1 MAKQQLNTFFLKN
14 RIRDFFLKK
23 PVKSNLQILMY
34 HRILQPGEM
43 DFLSELGMVHT
54 STKNFKDHLQW
65 FKDYNYNIINFDHLS
80 EILSNGSALPPRTV
94 IITFDDGSSDQY
106 RNAVPLLK
114 KFDFSATF
122 FPIKNCVN
130 GPGFFWL
137 IEFYVYLNELGF
149 RRVHDILKELPR
161 LSDSVFIE
169 ERIPRIA
176 RVRRDIAFEF
186 KYLFSP
192 REKESG
198 LKLLRDE
205 STRSKADIAAVCQTY
220 MNSDQLKELIKEGF
234 EVGSHGVHHY
244 PMCCLTREEKIIE
257 IEKQWIE
264 QLNPHG
270 RKIFSLPFGSHSLSD
285 FELFEE
291 YDFVLTTKNET
302 YNSDT
307 GGHELGRFAVFD
319 EPAKILSQRLIH

>member
-1 MAKQQLNTFFLKN
+1 MIKQYLNTFFFKN
-14 RIRDFFLKK
+14 RVRDFFLKK
-23 PVKSNLQILMY
+23 NIELNLQILMY
-34 HRILQPGEM
+34 HRILQPDEV

-54 STKNFKDHLQW
+54 STKNFEDHLQW
-65 FKDYNYNIINFDHLS
+65 FKHHDYNIINFTHLS
-80 EILSNGSALPPRTV
+80 EILSNGHEIPPRTI

-114 KFDFSATF
+114 KYDFSAVF
-122 FPIKNCVN
+122 FPIKDCVY

-149 RRVHDILKELPR
+149 KRVHNILKDLPR
-161 LSDSVFIE
+161 LPGSIFIE
-169 ERIPRIA
+169 ERLPHISRA
-176 RVRRDIAFEF
+176 KRDIAFEF

-198 LKLLRDE
+198 LKLLRNE
-205 STRSKADIAAVCQTY
+205 SIRSRAEIAAICQVY
-220 MNSDQLKELIKEGF
+220 MNSDQLKELVKEGF

-244 PMCCLTREEKIIE
+244 PMSCLTREEKIIE

-264 QLNPHG
+264 QFDPEG

-285 FELFEE
+285 FELFEG

-302 YNSDT
+302 YCSST
-307 GGHELGRFAVFD
+307 CGLELGRFAVLD
-319 EPAKILSQRLIH
+319 EPAKILSQRLIK